1 MESESMS
8 DKNNNEKE
16 KLSEKSYKKIWN
28 IFNGPRL
35 CERPGYPLKDVWFD
49 TISVGDFKLQ
59 QKSASVKIFTL
70 RKK

>member
-1 MESESMS
+1 MS

-35 CERPGYPLKDVWFD
+35 CERPGYPLKDV
-49 TISVGDFKLQ
+49 
-59 QKSASVKIFTL
+59 
-70 RKK
+70 